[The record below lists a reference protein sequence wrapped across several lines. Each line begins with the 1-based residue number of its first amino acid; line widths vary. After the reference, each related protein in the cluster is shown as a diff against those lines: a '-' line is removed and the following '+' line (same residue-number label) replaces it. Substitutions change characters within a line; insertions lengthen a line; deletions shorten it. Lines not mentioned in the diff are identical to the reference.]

1 MREREMRERE
11 RERDFERLLNIDIK
25 YNIFGVYLISIN
37 HEEVAQR
44 AVNVV
49 VTFRR
54 YPFFFFF

>member
-1 MREREMRERE
+1 MRERE